1 MHLTRFFGRASWSA
15 LAAPV
20 IVAAAITAFATT
32 AAPAHEI
39 VLLVGR
45 SAAGQIKIDAD
56 LHHPVPLPVSVFP
69 GISGYAEGEPA
80 FHATILDDPANDFF
94 QLDPAANFQ
103 FVITAQDAG
112 IGIYTPSGPVPLNT
126 PVTLGPSVFDFHPVW
141 QIPDPNSPI
150 GAIYNITLKVQDTT
164 GHYTESAPITVPFAS
179 VPEPHTLAMLALA
192 PLLLRRRRR

>member
-1 MHLTRFFGRASWSA
+1 MRLTRSLAGILSA
-15 LAAPV
+15 VGAIV
-20 IVAAAITAFATT
+20 VVAAALP
-32 AAPAHEI
+32 APSYAHEI

-45 SAAGQIKIDAD
+45 SATNQIKIDAD
-56 LHHPVPLPVSVFP
+56 LDHPVPLDPSIFS
-69 GISGYAEGEPA
+69 GISGYAFGEPA